1 MTSSTKGFHYGQCK
15 NDELQ
20 ELVTQTIVIGV
31 VEPVLGAV
39 ALSQKLSP
47 APTDT
52 TRFQLW

>member
-15 NDELQ
+15 NYELQ

-31 VEPVLGAV
+31 VESVLGAV

-47 APTDT
+47 PPTDT
-52 TRFQLW
+52 TRFQL